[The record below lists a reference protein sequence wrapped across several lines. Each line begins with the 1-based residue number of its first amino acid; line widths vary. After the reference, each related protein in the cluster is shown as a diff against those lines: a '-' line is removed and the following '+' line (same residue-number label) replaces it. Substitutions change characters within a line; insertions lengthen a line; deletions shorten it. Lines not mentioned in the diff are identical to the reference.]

1 MVRASLL
8 GMTIQIYEIPLAFP
22 RTKDPRS
29 YIPVFRDDDYTT
41 RYPPDEYGM
50 EMDSGARVGR
60 TYLDEAEIA
69 DKDYIIDNN
78 GTLDGILV
86 FVSAMLASLGRSD
99 EI

>member
-50 EMDSGARVGR
+50 EMDSGARV
-60 TYLDEAEIA
+60 
-69 DKDYIIDNN
+69 
-78 GTLDGILV
+78 
-86 FVSAMLASLGRSD
+86 
-99 EI
+99 